1 MKLYVSASVIQTTTL
16 RNQLLVKKK
25 KKKKK
30 KEQVWYFT
38 ITSAIHRYLL
48 DSRTSSSFWFLVSF
62 SNETN
67 FSSSLELPRF

>member
-30 KEQVWYFT
+30 KNRSGILQSLLQST
-38 ITSAIHRYLL
+38 GTSWTPVPPLL
-48 DSRTSSSFWFLVSF
+48 SGS
-62 SNETN
+62 
-67 FSSSLELPRF
+67 